1 MSERVVVIGAGPA
14 GLTAAHEL
22 TDLGHQSIVFEK
34 DDQVGGIARTVSYR
48 GYRFDIGGHRFFTKV
63 DIVQTLWEQLM
74 GDDFLVRP
82 RLSRIY
88 YRDRFFDYPLRP
100 GNALRGLGPVES
112 IRIVASYLKARG
124 FP

>member
-1 MSERVVVIGAGPA
+1 MAAVRSTGERQSVQPSLSERVIVIGAGPG

-22 TDLGHQSIVFEK
+22 TELGHEAIVFEK

-63 DIVQTLWEQLM
+63 DTVQTLWEEVM

-88 YRDRFFDYPLRP
+88 YRQLSEGTRDSQQRRA
-100 GNALRGLGPVES
+100 NV
-112 IRIVASYLKARG
+112 
-124 FP
+124 